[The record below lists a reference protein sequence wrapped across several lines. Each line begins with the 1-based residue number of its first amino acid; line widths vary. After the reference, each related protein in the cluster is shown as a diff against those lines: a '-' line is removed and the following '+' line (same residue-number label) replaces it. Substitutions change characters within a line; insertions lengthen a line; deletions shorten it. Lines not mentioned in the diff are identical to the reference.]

1 MKITGKKIG
10 TTGPLLNG
18 YSITFQ
24 DFCQR
29 EENEIHLIK
38 NPETA
43 RPSELRV
50 LIAEN
55 GATFPIMRTGKE
67 GVICAAFYIW
77 HGREWREVNLVDLCE
92 KIWKQTKPGYST
104 IETQPA
110 GIDTSK
116 WKPICSDPYA
126 MRKGM
131 M

>member
-1 MKITGKKIG
+1 MKNTGKKIR

-18 YSITFQ
+18 YGITFQ
-24 DFCQR
+24 DFCQP
-29 EENEIHLIK
+29 EENGFHLIK

-43 RPSELRV
+43 IPSELQV
-50 LIAEN
+50 MITED
-55 GATFPIMRTGKE
+55 GATFPIMKKDKE

-77 HGREWREVNLVDLCE
+77 YGREWREVNLVDLCE
-92 KIWKQTKPGYST
+92 KVEKQRKPGYMA

-116 WKPICSDPYA
+116 WKPMCSDPYA